1 MLGAIVGDI
10 VGSVFEGHPH
20 KSKEFEFINER
31 SRFTDDSVLTI
42 ATADALLHGG
52 GYMSALKDWGRTYP
66 LAGYGHRFK
75 DWCFSDGDE
84 TQDSFGNGSA
94 MRVSP
99 VGWAFDTLEEVLEEA
114 KKSASPSHS
123 HPEGIKGAQA
133 VAAAVFMARNGKSKD
148 EIKSYISEK
157 FGYDLDRSIDEI
169 RPGYHFS
176 STCMGSVPEA
186 IIAFLDS
193 NDFEDAVCN
202 AVSLGGDAD
211 TQACIAGAIAEAFYG
226 SVPKRWV
233 AMLPILLPQEALQ
246 IVEEFN
252 KTYLDSRYNFFC
264 CATESEEG
272 RAAEDGIPDDIVKLR
287 PESCRWWVRDPGT
300 DEEIWAFVTAEKSK
314 SPAVYFSTAAPV
326 IFDKLDFASFEDAFI
341 ALARNGFDLFFENY
355 FYGDSYAEFYPLTG
369 RFEIEPHPIFSSGRE
384 WD

>member
-42 ATADALLHGG
+42 ATADALLHGF
-52 GYMSALKDWGRTYP
+52 GYMPALKEWGRMYP
-66 LAGYGHRFK
+66 MAGYGKKFK
-75 DWCFSDGDE
+75 SWCFSDSDE
-84 TQDSFGNGSA
+84 SRDSFGNGSA

-99 VGWAFDTLEEVLEEA
+99 VAWAFDTLEEVLAEA

-133 VAAAVFMARNGKSKD
+133 VAAAVFMARSGRSRD
-148 EIKSYISEK
+148 EIRSYISKE
-157 FGYDLDRSIDEI
+157 FGYDLDRSLDEI
-169 RPGYHFS
+169 RPAYSFDA
-176 STCMGSVPEA
+176 TCSGSVPEA
-186 IIAFLDS
+186 MIAFLES
-193 NDFEDAVCN
+193 TDFEDALSN

-226 SVPKRWV
+226 GVPKRWV
-233 AMLPILLPQEALQ
+233 DMLPILLPQEALQ
-246 IVEEFN
+246 VVEEFN
-252 KTYLDSRYNFFC
+252 KKYLDSRYNFFC

-272 RAAEDGIPDDIVKLR
+272 RAPEEGLSYDIVKIR
-287 PESCRWWVRDPGT
+287 PENCRWWVRDFDT
-300 DEEIWAFVTAEKSK
+300 DEELWAFVTAGKTK
-314 SPAVYFSTAAPV
+314 KPTVCFSTATAV
-326 IFDKLDFASFEDAFI
+326 IFDELSFKSFEDAFI

-355 FYGDSYAEFYPLTG
+355 FYGGRSSQLYPLSG
-369 RFEIEPHPIFSSGRE
+369 RFEFEQHPIFSAGTD